1 MGVFS
6 DRVVIAGCA
15 RNCAG
20 FLPAVLSNIEAVA
33 GLFSQA
39 AFVFFENDSTD
50 QTHEILSDWGR
61 DRPNFHIL
69 SVDGLAS
76 SEPVRTKRLEV
87 ARNTIIEFVR
97 IRELAAFDHLV
108 LFDLDDVNSAPLD
121 LGAVKRSVDFLS
133 QTPDAAAVFANQL
146 GTYYDMWALR
156 HPELCPGDV
165 WEDVFDWVVRHGA
178 SDEEAYA
185 ATFGRRVLSLP
196 VGGQPLEV
204 DSAFGGLGIY
214 KMSFIARNPNPY
226 LGYRMKLIDQ
236 NGATNLL
243 RWQVCEH
250 VHFHR
255 GLRSL
260 GGRLF
265 VLPWLIN
272 AHTGAMNFPPSAWRS
287 MIF

>member
-1 MGVFS
+1 MSVFS
-6 DRVVIAGCA
+6 GRVVIAGCA

-76 SEPVRTKRLEV
+76 SEPVRTRRLEV

-97 IRELAAFDHLV
+97 TRELAAFDHLV

-185 ATFGRRVLSLP
+185 ATFGPRVLSLP

-214 KMSFIARNPNPY
+214 KLSFIARNPNPY

-236 NGATNLL
+236 NAATNLL